1 MCLDKGQ
8 GLVVET
14 VMMIVML
21 GYKCW
26 VPALCEAEFH
36 MHVPICDL
44 ISSSRQQSCMKGTH
58 LNLFFR
64 DEEIEVQR
72 RWFYA

>member
-1 MCLDKGQ
+1 M
-8 GLVVET
+8 VET
-14 VMMIVML
+14 IMMTVKL

-26 VPALCEAEFH
+26 VPALCWAEFH
-36 MHVPICDL
+36 VHVPICHL
-44 ISSSRQQSCMKGTH
+44 ISSSQQQSCMKGTH

-72 RWFYA
+72 SWFYA